1 MSALQEVTFRVDY
14 TVPSIN
20 REFGSVF
27 LGDKNVALLVV
38 AGGWA
43 KVFYCYLDPL
53 SVLLFALVYSLSHMI
68 YSDIQV
74 REQGQQKGESSP
86 YLTDLL
92 RLEEQAKQQGVGR
105 WNRVCIIF
113 VF

>member
-27 LGDKNVALLVV
+27 LGDKNVAVLVV
-38 AGGWA
+38 AEGWA

-53 SVLLFALVYSLSHMI
+53 NVLLFALVRSSSH
-68 YSDIQV
+68 
-74 REQGQQKGESSP
+74 
-86 YLTDLL
+86 T
-92 RLEEQAKQQGVGR
+92 
-105 WNRVCIIF
+105 IF
-113 VF
+113 SHYTG